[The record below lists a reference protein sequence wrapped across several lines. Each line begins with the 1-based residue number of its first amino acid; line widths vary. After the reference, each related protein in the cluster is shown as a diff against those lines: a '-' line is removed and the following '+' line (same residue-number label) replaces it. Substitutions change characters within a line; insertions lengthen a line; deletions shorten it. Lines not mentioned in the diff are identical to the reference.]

1 MDNALVVKSN
11 DLVEASYRLSVAE
24 QRLVLTAIS
33 KVDRFRP
40 ISDQEKYEVTAA
52 ELAQVCGN
60 HIKTAYRDLQS
71 ACEQLFE
78 RRVTVYTDGKKIVT
92 RWVQAVIYSEGSA
105 ELMFSAPIA
114 PYLTNLKAQF
124 TQYCL
129 SDVARMSSAY
139 AIRLYELLVQW
150 GNAKPREV
158 EVEWLREV
166 LQLDGKYPAI
176 KDFKLYVIE
185 KAVQQINEFSPLSV
199 SYSQRK
205 TGRRITH
212 LIFKFQSKV
221 DKGRKKPSPQ
231 LTPDYITANAKPG
244 ETWQQ
249 ATDRLKRKNTEK
261 ARATPQ

>member
-11 DLVEASYRLSVAE
+11 DLVEASYRLSVTE

-40 ISDQEKYEVTAA
+40 ISDQEKYEVTAS
-52 ELAQVCGN
+52 ELAKASGS

-114 PYLTNLKAQF
+114 PYLTNLKTQF

-139 AIRLYELLVQW
+139 AIRLYELLAQW
-150 GNAKPREV
+150 NDAKSREV
-158 EVEWLREV
+158 EIEWLREA
-166 LQLDGKYPAI
+166 LQLEGKYSAI
-176 KDFKLYVIE
+176 KDFKLYVID
-185 KAVQQINEFSPLSV
+185 KAVQQINEFSPLAV

-212 LIFKFQSKV
+212 FIFNFQPKA
-221 DKGRKKPSPQ
+221 KREKKTTPA
-231 LTPDYITANAKPG
+231 LTPDYIKANARPG
-244 ETWQQ
+244 ETWEQ
-249 ATDRLKRKNTEK
+249 ATERLSRKETVK
-261 ARATPQ
+261 QC